1 MTQLYRHPLTAA
13 ASSSSSSGQPYA
25 VGYII
30 RKRPSSSSSSGSS
43 IVSTGGPYDYD
54 YDGFAGKEI
63 PASRSVND
71 GKDEVCC

>member
-30 RKRPSSSSSSGSS
+30 RKRPSSSSGSS

>member
-13 ASSSSSSGQPYA
+13 ASSSSSSGPPYA

-30 RKRPSSSSSSGSS
+30 RKRPSSSSGSS